1 MTRQHAHR
9 HARQHGLSL
18 VETTV
23 TLGLAAVVAGLAA
36 PNLNTVLELRRL
48 DGAATQLAGDLQ
60 FARGEALARNR
71 PVRLSLD
78 AAQACYL
85 VHTGAAADCRCAGDG
100 SATCSGGAQAIRSV
114 AWGAGERIGLQ
125 ASSGSLLF
133 DPRHGTATPSATLR
147 VVAADGRAIHHV
159 VNVMGR
165 LRSCSPL
172 AAVPG
177 YRAC

>member
-1 MTRQHAHR
+1 MTRSLS
-9 HARQHGLSL
+9 RQHGLSL
-18 VETTV
+18 VETTM

-48 DGAATQLAGDLQ
+48 DGAATQLAADLQ
-60 FARGEALARNR
+60 LARGEALARNR
-71 PVRLSLD
+71 PVRLSID
-78 AAQACYL
+78 AAQGCYL
-85 VHTGAAADCRCAGDG
+85 VHTGAAEDCR
-100 SATCSGGAQAIRSV
+100 CSGGAPATCTGSAQPIRAQV
-114 AWGAGERIGLQ
+114 WGAADRVALQ
-125 ASSGSLLF
+125 SSSSSLLF

-165 LRSCSPL
+165 LRTCSPR

>member
-1 MTRQHAHR
+1 MNRSHSRQR
-9 HARQHGLSL
+9 GLSL

-23 TLGLAAVVAGLAA
+23 TLGLAAIVAGLAA
-36 PNLNTVLELRRL
+36 PHLSTVLELRRL
-48 DGAATQLAGDLQ
+48 DGAASQLAGDLQ

-71 PVRLSLD
+71 PVRLSID
-78 AAQACYL
+78 AAQGCYL
-85 VHTGAAADCRCAGDG
+85 VHTGAAEDCRCFAAAP
-100 SATCSGGAQAIRSV
+100 ATCSGGAQAIRGA
-114 AWGAGERIGLQ
+114 AWTGADRLALQ
-125 ASSGSLLF
+125 SSSNSLLF

-165 LRSCSPL
+165 LRTCSPL